1 MGGRRFRLGR
11 HRKNAGSKRQ
21 LAGKNKPGRPKKQQ
35 QSQTKPTTAA
45 ESTTS
50 RQTGSAAESTPA
62 RQTRSAAESTPARQ
76 TRSAAGS
83 MIPPPQPL
91 MTLRMLYE
99 SLPAPVTQS
108 WTAQYSDENKQ
119 LQLCKLNSLPST
131 SRQMLGITHT
141 LCVQDDLTWTV
152 FIHGNKLHQISN
164 TPLSGISS
172 TLSPLSLQKLISIL
186 DEACICPGNPDS
198 QFLPMA
204 TAHKGVFVSGSGEE
218 KARLEKDFQVILNGD
233 VYHQT
238 IRTATCSLLVGQGKC
253 SSCKSYRPQLRAMYS
268 RWSKKAAVS
277 AKYTNNRYLNMPQ
290 KKRKLKELQVRAH
303 TAEKEVKK
311 LWERIEQCA
320 EQKGVPSLNDDFL
333 AIMTENNSQV
343 EKHFPEGSFGRLF
356 WDQQFQA
363 AKTRDA
369 RQMRSHPCMNRWCL
383 NLKLLSSAAYHS
395 LRTSGFLKLPSE
407 RTLRDYTHFIK
418 SKAGVSSELDQLLAD
433 ESQVSTL
440 PEWKRHVVLV
450 LDEMKVKESLVFNKQ
465 ETEVVGFVDMG
476 DVNNELAD
484 LERECSTA
492 DQHPTI
498 ATHMLVLMVRGV
510 FTGLRFP
517 YAHFPTTTS

>member
-1 MGGRRFRLGR
+1 MGSRRFRLGR
-11 HRKNAGSKRQ
+11 HRKNAESKRQ
-21 LAGKNKPGRPKKQQ
+21 LAGKNKPGRPKKQR

-45 ESTTS
+45 ESTPS
-50 RQTGSAAESTPA
+50 
-62 RQTRSAAESTPARQ
+62 RQTRSAAESTPSRQ
-76 TRSAAGS
+76 TRSAAESTPSRQTRSAAESTPSWQTRSAVESTPSRQTRSAAESTPSRQTRSAARS
-83 MIPPPQPL
+83 MVPPPQSL
-91 MTLRMLYE
+91 MTQRMLYE

-131 SRQMLGITHT
+131 SCQMLGITHT
-141 LCVQDDLTWTV
+141 LCVQDDLTWTI

-186 DEACICPGNPDS
+186 DEACICPGNPDD

-204 TAHKGVFVSGSGEE
+204 TAHKGVFVSAIGEE
-218 KARLEKDFQVILNGD
+218 KAHFEEGFQVILNGD

-268 RWSKKAAVS
+268 RWSKKCAV
-277 AKYTNNRYLNMPQ
+277 APKYTNDRYLNTPQ
-290 KKRKLKELQVRAH
+290 KKRKMKELQVRAH

-311 LWERIEQCA
+311 LRERIEQCA
-320 EQKGVPSLNDDFL
+320 EQKGVQIQSYLNDFL

-343 EKHFPEGSFGRLF
+343 EKHFPEGSFRRLF

-369 RQMRSHPCMNRWCL
+369 RQMRWHPCMIR
-383 NLKLLSSAAYHS
+383 
-395 LRTSGFLKLPSE
+395 
-407 RTLRDYTHFIK
+407 
-418 SKAGVSSELDQLLAD
+418 
-433 ESQVSTL
+433 
-440 PEWKRHVVLV
+440 
-450 LDEMKVKESLVFNKQ
+450 
-465 ETEVVGFVDMG
+465 
-476 DVNNELAD
+476 
-484 LERECSTA
+484 
-492 DQHPTI
+492 
-498 ATHMLVLMVRGV
+498 
-510 FTGLRFP
+510 
-517 YAHFPTTTS
+517 